1 MLKKYIKT
9 LAMALIMALVFTMFV
24 PVEKTEASSGITQ
37 PAIYTNKI
45 VVNLNSSGMPS
56 GTVSAIY
63 LDVRVNNGNFRRI
76 NTFPGNTSQI
86 TITGVNP
93 ANEYDIKVSCDYT
106 STYGSKYTD
115 WSIGWI
121 YDAAMAPVT
130 VSGLKQRVWYCYS
143 GNLDTVW
150 NKQQAVTGYQY
161 QLYNSSNKLV
171 KSGTIARDYS
181 AYENFDKLSS
191 QTYKMRVRAYTKF
204 NGKNRFGKWSPWLNI
219 VPPVKDL
226 TGKTKSRKIIVK
238 WPKVK
243 GATSYTIF
251 VSTKRDSGWKK
262 TKTVSAKKKKA
273 TIKKIG
279 KKKLK
284 KGKYYYVY
292 VRPNKK
298 VGGKNIFST
307 FNNASIPYVYGR
319 VR

>member
-1 MLKKYIKT
+1 MEVFEVENRKISNKLYNLGLERAKSRDLYGATLFLKKS
-9 LAMALIMALVFTMFV
+9 LAFNNKNSNARNLLALIFY
-24 PVEKTEASSGITQ
+24 EEGEITEAAVQWLISRDLVK
-37 PAIYTNKI
+37 N
-45 VVNLNSSGMPS
+45 
-56 GTVSAIY
+56 
-63 LDVRVNNGNFRRI
+63 D
-76 NTFPGNTSQI
+76 
-86 TITGVNP
+86 VNP

-161 QLYNSSNKLV
+161 QLFNSSNKLV

-262 TKTVSAKKKKA
+262 TKTV
-273 TIKKIG
+273 
-279 KKKLK
+279 
-284 KGKYYYVY
+284 
-292 VRPNKK
+292 
-298 VGGKNIFST
+298 FSCLISPL
-307 FNNASIPYVYGR
+307 NR
-319 VR
+319 VARVWVFR